1 MSGRVRGQSAASGRG
16 ESARSARLFFAL
28 WPTTLMQSALA
39 AAAMPAVLAAQAEDA
54 GVRPVAATNFHLT
67 LAFLGSV
74 PVDRLTA
81 VQDAAVR
88 CAQTSGLRERAIE
101 IVLDGIDH
109 WRKPQVLVVTAS
121 ETPPPAVALA
131 EGLKRSLIDAGFS
144 PDLKPFRVHATVARK
159 VRRLSVVPHIEP
171 VRWRFT
177 DFALVHSQTGPAGSV
192 YEVLMRYEV

>member
-1 MSGRVRGQSAASGRG
+1 MPEASVSQER
-16 ESARSARLFFAL
+16 APAKSARLFFAL
-28 WPTTLMQSALA
+28 WPSPSMQTALA
-39 AAAMPAVLAAQAEDA
+39 TAAQPAVLAAQTADA
-54 GVRPVAATNFHLT
+54 GVRTVPATNFHLT

-74 PVDRLTA
+74 PVDRLSA

-88 CAQTSGLRERAIE
+88 GAQTSGPGDRPIE
-101 IVLDGIDH
+101 IVLDRIDH

-121 ETPPPAVALA
+121 ETPPAAIALA
-131 EGLKRSLIDAGFS
+131 EGLKRTLIDVQLS

-159 VRRLSVVPHIEP
+159 VRRMSFEPHIEP

-192 YEVLMRYEV
+192 YEVVKRYAW